1 MVKQCGACGSTDNVQ
16 YVFDSFCESGEWRCS
31 LCLGRRFPE
40 GSRVVKFTD
49 KSHPQRP
56 AYYMCVETQE
66 DLDLIM
72 TVGKRAQKLGAKGME
87 ACFYASLKRGRPVSP
102 QSFSLGHSD
111 SESRLRSYVDSLR
124 MHIET
129 SEKFKSAKEEIIPEI
144 VWSRISP
151 STSAR

>member
-1 MVKQCGACGSTDNVQ
+1 MDKRCSACGAMSNVQ
-16 YVFDSFCESGEWRCS
+16 YVFDSFCEGGEWRCNY
-31 LCLGRRFPE
+31 CLGTRFPE

-49 KSHPQRP
+49 KSNPLRP

-72 TVGKRAQKLGAKGME
+72 TVGERAQKLGAKGME